1 MLLGVATLM
10 WMFEQGAALAARDV
24 AVDTEAVDYHV
35 RALDPLV
42 RTWITNGAAHSRT
55 LRNLLAELAASD
67 VIVYVELVDRIA
79 SGARGQMYFVARTP
93 TARYL
98 RVEIILSGGRADMIA
113 LIAHELRHAAEV
125 SASPLVS
132 DSVSLST
139 FYLGMLE
146 NKLDAGHYDSAAARA
161 TQDIVRNEILAHRGS
176 PADDLQLAQLKRSR
190 AAR

>member
-10 WMFEQGAALAARDV
+10 WMFEQGAALAARGV
-24 AVDTEAVDYHV
+24 AVDAEAVDYHV

-42 RTWITNGAAHSRT
+42 RSWIEKGAADSRT
-55 LRNLLAELAASD
+55 LRSLLAELAASD

-161 TQDIVRNEILAHRGS
+161 TQDIVRNEILAHRGN